1 MKDDAVPDIPVPRLP
16 LALIPIVLTIA
27 LLGWF
32 SRRAEPE
39 APAGAAMVEDQ
50 A

>member
-1 MKDDAVPDIPVPRLP
+1 MKDDAVPDIPVPSLP
-16 LALIPIVLTIA
+16 LVLIPIVLTIA

-39 APAGAAMVEDQ
+39 APAGVAMAEDQ

>member
-16 LALIPIVLTIA
+16 LALIPIA